1 MHLDQLPP
9 KNNLFRLWLAA
20 IKPPMYS
27 VAIMPIGLGSALAYA
42 QLGQLNQGVF
52 IVFLLSAIC
61 ILAWTNI
68 SNDVF
73 DAETGIDK
81 NKPHSLVNLTGNR
94 EGIFWVGNF
103 FLALGILGVIWIS
116 WQEKDMTVLGLILVA
131 CFLGYLYQGPP
142 FRLGYQGWG
151 EVLCFLSFGPIG
163 VSAAYYSQ
171 THFFS
176 WQSLPAGFIL
186 GIVTSLIL
194 FCSHFHQVEDDR
206 LAGKY
211 SPVVRLGTASAAK
224 LIPWICISVYGLI
237 LIASGI
243 HLFPTWTLLSLISC
257 PFAFSLCHL
266 LLKYHDH
273 PDQIKESKFIA
284 VGLHFWL
291 GLGLGAGFFLQEL
304 TGDFF

>member
-1 MHLDQLPP
+1 MRVDELPK
-9 KNNLFRLWLAA
+9 KNSTFRLWLAA

-27 VAIMPIGLGSALAYA
+27 VAVMPIGLGSVLAYA
-42 QLGQLNQGVF
+42 EIGQLNQE
-52 IVFLLSAIC
+52 ICIAFLLSAIC

-81 NKPHSLVNLTGNR
+81 NKPHSLVNLTGNLQ
-94 EGIFWVGNF
+94 GVFWIGNL
-103 FLALGILGVIWIS
+103 FLLLGILGIAWIS
-116 WQEKDMTVLGLILVA
+116 WQGKDLTVLGLILVA

-163 VSAAYYSQ
+163 VSSAYYSQ
-171 THFFS
+171 THSFS
-176 WQSLPAGFIL
+176 WQSLPTGIL
-186 GIVTSLIL
+186 LGVVTSLIL

-211 SPVVRLGTASAAK
+211 SPVVRLGTATAAK

-237 LIASGI
+237 LIGSGI
-243 HLFPTWTLLSLISC
+243 RIFPIWALLSLISC
-257 PFAFSLCHL
+257 PFAFSLCRL

-273 PDQIKESKFIA
+273 PEKIKESKFIA
-284 VGLHFWL
+284 VGLHFFL
-291 GLGLGAGFFLQEL
+291 GVGLGVGFLFQHLAGSRL
-304 TGDFF
+304 